1 MIKLAGQGYSQNTV
15 SKCAARAQ
23 QPVGIG
29 RSSDSRSLVKLKRS
43 RKKSLE
49 KERGL
54 AKALHNVRSAKK
66 LDDRSVAGTV
76 FASRRVSVRTGLSQL
91 MLTCALAMLLLA
103 SLHGVAGGSITTRF
117 QHQILCT
124 PARSVLLR
132 LLPRSV
138 LLSPSPSQ
146 SLLSRSTN
154 FVYSTA
160 ILIWKPDFCC
170 MEDDIIVPIALGF
183 HSSIA
188 VL

>member
-1 MIKLAGQGYSQNTV
+1 MVKLAGQGYNQNAA

-23 QPVGIG
+23 QPVGLG
-29 RSSDSRSLVKLKRS
+29 RSSDKGSLAKLKPLACS
-43 RKKSLE
+43 RKKSSE

-54 AKALHNVRSAKK
+54 AKALHDVRSAKK

-146 SLLSRSTN
+146 SLLSPSTKI
-154 FVYSTA
+154 VYSTA
-160 ILIWKPDFCC
+160 ILLWKPQTSVVWK
-170 MEDDIIVPIALGF
+170 MIQ
-183 HSSIA
+183 
-188 VL
+188 